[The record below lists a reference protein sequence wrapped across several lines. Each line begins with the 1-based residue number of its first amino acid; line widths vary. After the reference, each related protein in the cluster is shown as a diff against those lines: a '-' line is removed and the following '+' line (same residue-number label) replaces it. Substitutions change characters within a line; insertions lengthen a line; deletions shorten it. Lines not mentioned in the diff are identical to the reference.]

1 MKASVCSRALAALV
15 ALFVVLSA
23 YPSVFAEADNELPI
37 SETVNSVKAYPGA
50 EGFGAVSKGGRGGE
64 VYHVT
69 NLNSGGEGSLTY
81 GIENVS
87 GARTIVFDVGGV
99 IDLTELGRALELKG
113 ENGSN
118 ITIAGQTAPYPGIT
132 IKGYGFNIEKA
143 HDIVI
148 RNLRVRIG
156 GVGADGEY
164 YQSDPLAVNASKRVI
179 VDHCSMQW
187 SIDMGFR
194 ATGEYITISNTIFDK
209 SLNANSSH
217 EKGAHQYG
225 GMINEGARKVTFSK
239 NLVGDSSQRSPRITD
254 ADLVDSYNCLL
265 YNCGSGF
272 DMCNYESPS
281 KNMHM
286 NVYSNFACRGPSLSN
301 ATPYRAIRGRE
312 YAGGVMTYFKGNLS
326 NMSGVGTA
334 TAFPVNSASILTS
347 AKSDGT
353 RVQTI
358 DKVLNFGS
366 DNDIAGTDYDL
377 SNVTLDEWNSNPISY
392 DNNGKKYPGATLTY
406 MTYPFPAPRGEVL
419 KPTTL
424 VDYAMGDNGMGATRP
439 ARDLYDTMILK
450 EVKGGSSKT
459 ASMTVEEVTP
469 FFEALEKRT
478 GLDYSTYK
486 TDREWNVK
494 LGEGPVLK
502 GSGTM
507 PGKTKPV
514 HWDDYTDVNTLTNS
528 GAADKYEAICT
539 TNFDIGDWWGEYC
552 GAPGQSDGKYI
563 AVGRTVADLYP
574 EEWMLNDYPE
584 AAAAMEKYRTDNY
597 DGQADSTPIIW
608 DTAGDG
614 IPDWYKLYRG
624 LEINTDYSKIVDNET
639 GYTYLEE
646 YLAFMAGDNETELP
660 PVSIENF
667 KSNNISYSA
676 VQAFWNTDGRA
687 KCTIDYGTEPG
698 KYTES
703 KTLTYDGT
711 QGEFDTY
718 HKVILNKLSAD
729 TQYYYKV
736 TAVDENGIVSTAEY
750 DANDEI
756 TSAMTFRTASAPEGD
771 LLPSKPVITR
781 LMPYTGQVEVK
792 WSGNVDDE
800 GYEIYYD
807 TEDHGFDYTE
817 YPNKI
822 ENIGAREKSYI
833 VTGLTDSTRYYFVVA
848 AVNMH
853 GRSSSASA
861 TAVPERRFM
870 HYDFSQMSETE
881 LAEFMKDIFYYDT
894 GGTVSVQKDPDTG
907 KNVLQLLDETNSHGL
922 YVDFKLPLIQN
933 SKFTYEIKVK
943 NLYQKQTDALNK
955 QENIY
960 YDAWNEKSWLQFG
973 FFEDM
978 LAGSDVNSR
987 ASDLYADAFN
997 IKLMSTSQP
1006 ISEVDGRFDGTTET
1020 GAICVNDSTEP
1031 IGVYSPGRTQG
1042 SAFEGEKVLPEGK
1055 KYKEST
1061 YKNKTVYGD
1070 ACYSDSADTDK
1081 RMHSV
1086 WYYEKGSAEYVTYR
1100 AVVDPENATA
1110 KIYADGELLYNGKVG
1125 DFDNVGK
1132 IRIKSRNDGYLW
1144 ANIESISVYTGE
1156 EELNIPDVQEVP
1168 LSSGEI
1174 IVGDARGLAG
1184 DEVVLPVKIENN
1196 PGMTSFNVEMSYDN
1210 TKLISTEI
1218 VQSSN
1223 LPGEIKSEIRVPG
1236 YVSAKWTLE
1245 QRTAGYEN
1253 NGNLFSVKF
1262 KVADS
1267 VALGDRIPVT
1277 FSEVRVKDSTNSLI
1291 GLDEVSGGVSA
1302 AEPTWSIDSY
1312 KDGKVV
1318 LTAPRDVSAEEE
1330 PKLYIA
1336 KCVDYGDGEV
1346 LCDCEILDIP
1356 VGDGKIQYE
1365 IQTEKGLM
1373 FSNSYEC
1380 VRLMIWNKNMQPLCE
1395 PMVKAD
1401 YAGTVNNEYGY
1412 IADAILNTIT
1422 FAPSFISLN
1431 IVREDGAAEN
1441 YDFADAVTFYNA
1453 NDVIKEA
1460 VNSNDE
1466 TVVYKCGEM
1475 SDPVNRKVMESLV
1488 GKEVKFTAEKRE
1500 IKNITLIE
1508 NNNK

>member
-23 YPSVFAEADNELPI
+23 YPLVFAEAENGQPI
-37 SETVNSVKAYPGA
+37 SEEAVNSVKAYPGA

-69 NLNSGGEGSLTY
+69 NLNPGGEGSLTY
-81 GIENVS
+81 GIENES

-132 IKGYGFNIEKA
+132 IKGYGFDIEKA
-143 HDIVI
+143 HDIII

-156 GVGADGEY
+156 GVRADGELY
-164 YQSDPLAVNASKRVI
+164 SADPLLVKASKRVI

-187 SIDMGFR
+187 GIDKGFVI
-194 ATGEYITISNTIFDK
+194 TGEDITLSNNIFDK
-209 SLNANSSH
+209 QLLANSPH
-217 EKGAHQYG
+217 DKGGHAYV
-225 GMINEGARKVTFSK
+225 GMVNEGARRISIAK
-239 NLVGDSSQRSPRITD
+239 NLIGDSTQRSPRITD
-254 ADLVDSYNCLL
+254 SDYVDVYNNML
-265 YNCGSGF
+265 YNCGNGI
-272 DMCNYESPS
+272 DVLNYEFLN
-281 KNMHM
+281 KNISV
-286 NVYSNFACRGPSLSN
+286 NVYNNYARTGPSLSN
-301 ATPYRAIRGRE
+301 SVPYRAGRGRE
-312 YAGGVMTYFKGNLS
+312 YSGGVAVYFAGNVKDGKAVNGFNS
-326 NMSGVGTA
+326 VMSIKESKLHFGT
-334 TAFPVNSASILTS
+334 
-347 AKSDGT
+347 
-353 RVQTI
+353 
-358 DKVLNFGS
+358 
-366 DNDIAGTDYDL
+366 DNDRPGTEFDQ
-377 SNVTLDEWNSNPISY
+377 SNITLDEWMNNPVSY
-392 DNNGKKYPGATLTY
+392 DNNNSASAATLTY
-406 MTYPFPAPRGEVL
+406 MNYPFAAPRAEIIDTAAEGGTDNL
-419 KPTTL
+419 I
-424 VDYAMGDNGMGATRP
+424 DYTSDKYRGAGATKP
-439 ARDLYDTMILK
+439 GRDLYDTMVMK
-450 EVKGGSSKT
+450 EMQLGGTYRKALT
-459 ASMTVEEVTP
+459 PTLDQNVVTP
-469 FFEALEKRT
+469 FFEKLEART
-478 GLDYSTYK
+478 GLDYSAYK
-486 TDREWNVK
+486 TARTWTAKQGD
-494 LGEGPVLK
+494 GPVLK
-502 GSGTM
+502 GAESTV
-507 PGKTKPV
+507 GKTKPV
-514 HWDDYTDVNTLTNS
+514 RWDDYTDVNTLTNAS
-528 GAADKYEAICT
+528 ASDKYKAEYT

-552 GAPGQSDGKYI
+552 GAPGQADGKYI
-563 AVGRTVADLYP
+563 AVGRTAADLYP
-574 EEWMLNDYPE
+574 EKWILNDYPE
-584 AAAAMEKYRTDNY
+584 AAAAMERYRTDNY
-597 DGQADSTPIIW
+597 GGQADSTPIIW

-614 IPDWYKLYRG
+614 IPDWYKQYRG
-624 LEINTDYSKIVDNET
+624 LEINTDYSKTVNNET

-646 YLAFMAGDNETELP
+646 YLAFMAGDKETELP

-667 KSNNISYSA
+667 KANNISYSA

-687 KCTIDYGTEPG
+687 KCTIEYGTEPG

-703 KTLTYDGT
+703 KTLTYDGVS
-711 QGEFDTY
+711 GEFDTY
-718 HKVILNKLSAD
+718 HKVVLNKLSAD

-750 DANDEI
+750 DANDEVKK
-756 TSAMTFRTASAPEGD
+756 AMTFKTSPAPEGD
-771 LLPSKPVITR
+771 LLPSKPVITGFT
-781 LMPYTGQVEVK
+781 PYTGQVEVR

-822 ENIGAREKSYI
+822 ENIGAREKSYT

-870 HYDFSQMSETE
+870 HYDFSQMSDAE
-881 LAEFMKDIFYYDT
+881 LSEFMKNTLYYSL

-907 KNVLQLLDETNSHGL
+907 KNVLQLLDETNSHRVYL
-922 YVDFKLPLIQN
+922 DFKLPLVQN

-955 QENIY
+955 QNKILF
-960 YDAWNEKSWLQFG
+960 DALNEKSRLQFD
-973 FFEDM
+973 FLEDL
-978 LAGSDVNSR
+978 LAGSGVNSK
-987 ASDLYADAFN
+987 ASDLYSDAFN
-997 IKLMSTSQP
+997 MNFWSTSQP

-1020 GAICVNDSTEP
+1020 GEICVNDSTEP
-1031 IGVYSPGRTQG
+1031 IGIYSPGRTQG

-1055 KYKEST
+1055 KYNESI
-1061 YKNKTVYGD
+1061 YKNTTVYGD
-1070 ACYSDSADTDK
+1070 ACYSNYAETNH
-1081 RMHSV
+1081 MLHSV

-1100 AVVDPENATA
+1100 AVVDPESGTA

-1132 IRIKSRNDGYLW
+1132 IRIMSRNDGFLW

-1156 EELNIPDVQEVP
+1156 EELNIPDIQEVP

-1174 IVGDARGLAG
+1174 IVGDTRGLAG

-1210 TKLISTEI
+1210 TKLIPTEI

-1236 YVSAKWTLE
+1236 YVSAKWTLD
-1245 QRTAGYEN
+1245 QRTTGYEN
-1253 NGNLFSVKF
+1253 NGDLFNVKF
-1262 KVADS
+1262 RIADS
-1267 VALGDRIPVT
+1267 VAEGEIIPVT
-1277 FSEVRVKDSTNSLI
+1277 FSEVRVKDSTSSLI
-1291 GLDEVSGGVSA
+1291 GLGEVGGGVSA

-1312 KDGKVV
+1312 EDGKVV

-1330 PKLYIA
+1330 PKIYIA
-1336 KCVDYGDGEV
+1336 KCVDYGDGEI
-1346 LCDCEILDIP
+1346 LCDYEILDIP
-1356 VGDGKIQYE
+1356 VGDGKTLYE

-1373 FSNSYEC
+1373 FSNTYEC
-1380 VRLMIWNKNMQPLCE
+1380 VWLMIWNKNMQPLCE
-1395 PMVKAD
+1395 SMVKAD
-1401 YAGTVNNEYGY
+1401 YAGNVNNEYGF
-1412 IADAILNTIT
+1412 IADAALNTIT

-1431 IVREDGAAEN
+1431 IVREDGAADG

-1460 VNSNDE
+1460 VNSTDE
-1466 TVVYKCGEM
+1466 TVVYKCGDM
-1475 SDPVNRKVMESLV
+1475 SDQVNRKVMESLV

-1500 IKNITLIE
+1500 IKNITLME